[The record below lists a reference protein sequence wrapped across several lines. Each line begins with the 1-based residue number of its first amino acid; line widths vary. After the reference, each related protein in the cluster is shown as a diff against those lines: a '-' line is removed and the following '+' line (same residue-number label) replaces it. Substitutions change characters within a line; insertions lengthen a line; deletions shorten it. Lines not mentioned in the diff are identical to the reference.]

1 MTRTLLI
8 ISLLLTGAGCAGAGD
23 SAAPSGGGEPTG
35 TTGAG
40 NSNGIPGT
48 NGSGGSTGSGGSG
61 STLPPEK
68 EVESSYEV
76 PVATGS
82 YIWVA
87 NPDSGRVA
95 YVGGAALDVHTV
107 EAGDAPTYMSPLPSA
122 SGDAVIVLNV
132 LSDDATVLQ
141 IDTHGVLTSATV
153 NGIAHG
159 ANALA
164 VSASGRWVISWTD
177 ARQIAHPDPLSG
189 YQDVTV
195 MDLSA
200 SPPTRKILSVG
211 FRPVALA
218 YAADNSKAFAVTED
232 GVSVIALT
240 GTGSPLATGN
250 VLLTDDPTEDA
261 DTRDVSITPNG
272 RLAVVRRQG
281 SASVEIV
288 DLDSGTRSSI
298 DLSGAVTD
306 IDLTAAGDRAV
317 AVVRDT
323 AEVAIIPL
331 AGGAPDPAAVIHV
344 TITGETVGSVSIAPD
359 GNTALLYTNASS
371 VDRMTVLTLGATP
384 SYRVVKLHA
393 PVLSVFATPDA
404 TNAVVLHGDS
414 APATPD
420 GGVVPRDGG
429 ASRGDAGVPSQTPAN
444 AFSLVPLTG
453 NLPAKIQMTDV
464 PPQSVAISP
473 AGDRVLVTE
482 RDDVTQTYGVYLGQF
497 PSLAVKAF
505 KLASPPIAVG
515 VLAGANEGFV
525 AQKHPEGRITFVTL
539 DSGQARTLTGFEIG
553 AGVVDWSQSQ

>member
-1 MTRTLLI
+1 
-8 ISLLLTGAGCAGAGD
+8 
-23 SAAPSGGGEPTG
+23 
-35 TTGAG
+35 
-40 NSNGIPGT
+40 
-48 NGSGGSTGSGGSG
+48 
-61 STLPPEK
+61 
-68 EVESSYEV
+68 V
-76 PVATGS
+76 
-82 YIWVA
+82 
-87 NPDSGRVA
+87 
-95 YVGGAALDVHTV
+95 
-107 EAGDAPTYMSPLPSA
+107 
-122 SGDAVIVLNV
+122 
-132 LSDDATVLQ
+132 
-141 IDTHGVLTSATV
+141 
-153 NGIAHG
+153 
-159 ANALA
+159 
-164 VSASGRWVISWTD
+164 
-177 ARQIAHPDPLSG
+177 
-189 YQDVTV
+189 
-195 MDLSA
+195 
-200 SPPTRKILSVG
+200 
-211 FRPVALA
+211 
-218 YAADNSKAFAVTED
+218 
-232 GVSVIALT
+232 
-240 GTGSPLATGN
+240 
-250 VLLTDDPTEDA
+250 
-261 DTRDVSITPNG
+261 
-272 RLAVVRRQG
+272 
-281 SASVEIV
+281 
-288 DLDSGTRSSI
+288 
-298 DLSGAVTD
+298 
-306 IDLTAAGDRAV
+306 AGDRAV

-414 APATPD
+414 APAIPD

-482 RDDVTQTYGVYLGQF
+482 RDDATQTYGVYLGQF
-497 PSLAVKAF
+497 PSLEVKAF

>member
-1 MTRTLLI
+1 MN
-8 ISLLLTGAGCAGAGD
+8 A
-23 SAAPSGGGEPTG
+23 TG
-35 TTGAG
+35 TG
-40 NSNGIPGT
+40 NSTGTPGITGSAGT
-48 NGSGGSTGSGGSG
+48 NGGGGSGG
-61 STLPPEK
+61 TPLPPET

-107 EAGDAPTYMSPLPSA
+107 EAGDAPTYMSPVPSPV
-122 SGDAVIVLNV
+122 GDAVIVLNV
-132 LSDDATVLQ
+132 LSDDATFLQ

-153 NGIAHG
+153 SGVAHG

-164 VSASGRWVISWTD
+164 VSAAGRWVIAWTD

-200 SPPTRKILSVG
+200 TPPTRRILSVG
-211 FRPVALA
+211 FRPVAVA
-218 YAADNSKAFAVTED
+218 YAADGSKAFAVTED

-288 DLDSGTRSSI
+288 DLTSGTRSSI

-306 IDLTAAGDRAV
+306 LDLTVAGDRAV

-384 SYRVVKLHA
+384 SYRIVKLHA

-420 GGVVPRDGG
+420 GGVASADGG
-429 ASRGDAGVPSQTPAN
+429 ASRGDAGVPSQTPAK

-453 NLPAKIQMTDV
+453 NLPAKIQLTDV
-464 PPQSVAISP
+464 APQSVAISP

-482 RDDVTQTYGVYLGQF
+482 RDDVNHIYGVYLGQF
-497 PSLAVKAF
+497 PSLEVKAF

-515 VLAGANEGFV
+515 ILAGANEGFV